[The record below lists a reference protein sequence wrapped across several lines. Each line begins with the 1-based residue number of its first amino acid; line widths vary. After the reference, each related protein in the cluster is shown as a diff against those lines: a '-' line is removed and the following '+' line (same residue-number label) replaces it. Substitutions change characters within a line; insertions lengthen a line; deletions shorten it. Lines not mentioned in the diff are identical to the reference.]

1 MSKTRARI
9 TSHSSGPADAGRL
22 TPALAKEERSMTLD
36 DLTVNFAHLKRDEI
50 LSDWEW
56 LIGRNKLPILIT
68 AFGEA
73 FLQDVHDGSIYF
85 LNVTNA
91 SLSKVANTADELNVR
106 LSDKEFVSDFLAV
119 QAVGDLRQSGNLL
132 SKGQVYS
139 YKKAPVLGG
148 SVAQDNIEPKDIEV
162 HFSLI
167 GQIHEQV
174 KSLPN
179 GDPIKNIE
187 FKVQKKPW
195 WKVWG

>member
-1 MSKTRARI
+1 
-9 TSHSSGPADAGRL
+9 
-22 TPALAKEERSMTLD
+22 MTLD

-56 LIGRNKLPILIT
+56 LIGKDKLPILIT

-73 FLQDVHDGSIYF
+73 FLQDALDGSVHF
-85 LNVTNA
+85 LNVKNA
-91 SLSKVANTADELNVR
+91 SLSKVANTVDELKLK
-106 LSDKEFVSDFLAV
+106 LSDKEFALEFLAV
-119 QAVGDLRQSGNLL
+119 QAVSDLRKLGNFL

-148 SVAQDNIEPKDIEV
+148 GVAPDNIEPTDIEV
-162 HFSLI
+162 HFSLL

-179 GDPIKNIE
+179 GASIRSIE
-187 FKVQKKPW
+187 LNVQKKPW